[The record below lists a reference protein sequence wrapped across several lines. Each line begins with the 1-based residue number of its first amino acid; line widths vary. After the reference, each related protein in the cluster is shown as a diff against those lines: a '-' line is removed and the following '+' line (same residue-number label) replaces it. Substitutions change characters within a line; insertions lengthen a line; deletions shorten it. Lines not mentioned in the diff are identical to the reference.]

1 METQKKEEPLLER
14 NGPCA
19 TIRKVEGTHS
29 FLYGIHVLADHPE
42 HLPSDADGLV
52 LETGE
57 TRWDRNP
64 VREIAY
70 FKSSPINR
78 QLRNIIPEAERRRI
92 PLYFLDPVW
101 AQTRRRL
108 LADLALIGGEAIV
121 GLNVF
126 RGNDEQK
133 EAKSDIGEIRHAAR
147 EALGAWLWTPFVASA
162 GRLASALTGAGHHFT
177 AETLKCS
184 HRLHPEQGMFL
195 ATLRNIVI
203 AEKMD
208 WLLRQAEGERHLCA
222 VMGALHADIER
233 FVQHFTSAE
242 RMRRFALYR
251 PLLGGAIPATFTD
264 IAECRFDGEEW
275 RESARYTVPT
285 LREFMERMG

>member
-1 METQKKEEPLLER
+1 METQKPGESSLER
-14 NGPCA
+14 KGPRA
-19 TIRKVEGTHS
+19 TVRQAEGSYS
-29 FLYGIHVLADHPE
+29 FLYGFHLLEDNPE

-57 TRWDRNP
+57 TRWDGNP
-64 VREIAY
+64 AREIAY

-108 LADLALIGGEAIV
+108 LADLALIGGEAVV

-126 RGNDEQK
+126 RGNDERK
-133 EAKSDIGEIRHAAR
+133 ETRSDLDELRRAAR
-147 EALGAWLWTPFVASA
+147 EALGAWLWTPFVASV

-184 HRLHPEQGMFL
+184 HRFHPEQGMFL
-195 ATLRNIVI
+195 ATLRNIVM

-208 WLLRQAEGERHLCA
+208 WLLRQAEKGRHLCA

-242 RMRRFALYR
+242 RMRRLALYR

-275 RESARYTVPT
+275 RESARCTVPT
-285 LREFMERMG
+285 LREFIERM